1 MNTLY
6 IIIKRAAQR
15 KAAIRKA
22 QYQLAR
28 TTKA

>member
-6 IIIKRAAQR
+6 IIKRAAQR

-28 TTKA
+28 STKS